1 MDNIQVLV
9 LVDKDKPE
17 EVTEEELK
25 EVLNRNDGDLSRYE
39 KDHLKTI
46 WGYLCKVSDYHTYSL
61 MDMDKVILFLDEDN
75 YVNSY
80 EHTGN
85 FHPENKEDKEV
96 VGLMDE
102 NAEIEP
108 TKKIYF

>member
-1 MDNIQVLV
+1 MKGFNI
-9 LVDKDKPE
+9 KRIE
-17 EVTEEELK
+17 RGLK
-25 EVLNRNDGDLSRYE
+25 
-39 KDHLKTI
+39 KI
-46 WGYLCKVSDYHTYSL
+46 WGYLCKVSDYFTYFL
-61 MDMDKVILFLDEDN
+61 MDMDKVILFLDKDN

-85 FHPENKEDKEV
+85 FYPEDKEDKEV

-108 TKKIYF
+108 IKEIFF